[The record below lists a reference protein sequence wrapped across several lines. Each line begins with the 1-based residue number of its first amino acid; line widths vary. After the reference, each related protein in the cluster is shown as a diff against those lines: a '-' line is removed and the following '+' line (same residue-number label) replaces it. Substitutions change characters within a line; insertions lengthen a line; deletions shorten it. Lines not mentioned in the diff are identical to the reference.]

1 MNKKEKSLSDLI
13 ADTLYENCC
22 KGKQCE
28 NCEYNTTDL
37 YCHIGKIIRIVDD
50 YEKRCNI

>member
-22 KGKQCE
+22 KGKQCK
-28 NCEYNTTDL
+28 NCNLDKFVQITLGLTYF
-37 YCHIGKIIRIVDD
+37 K
-50 YEKRCNI
+50 KR